1 MDLLIT
7 LQITAD
13 AEDLAWSLQR
23 HLRQAGG
30 PWTVE
35 PLDHSDTVRVRV
47 PAAPGLQ
54 GLIGPVFQWLLP
66 RPGVRAVTL
75 TPPNGEQV
83 VVSADSATQE
93 LPEPVYPPQDAAD
106 EDAEEYTD
114 PRAPSNEPS
123 APFDTRRRPKS
134 SHRVT
139 PPGPVIDPDDDWER

>member
-35 PLDHSDTVRVRV
+35 PLDHSDTVRVHV
-47 PAAPGLQ
+47 PETPGLQ

-83 VVSADSATQE
+83 VVSAEDATQSP
-93 LPEPVYPPQDAAD
+93 PEPVYPPLQEPGD
-106 EDAEEYTD
+106 EAPAEEEYTD
-114 PRAPSNEPS
+114 TLPSGRRDAPHS
-123 APFDTRRRPKS
+123 
-134 SHRVT
+134 VT
-139 PPGPVIDPDDDWER
+139 PPGPVIDPGDDWPQES